1 MRGATPFS
9 FNKASSDAD
18 CSITENS
25 FYKRIEAAYT
35 YANKTLL
42 KLLLEEEHLLSRL
55 E

>member
-1 MRGATPFS
+1 MSVAAS
-9 FNKASSDAD
+9 FHQSSSDAD
-18 CSITENS
+18 CSVTENS

-42 KLLLEEEHLLSRL
+42 QLLLEEEHLLSRL